1 MKSGSTS
8 IGLDVDG
15 STTFDKLKVADTF
28 NAFFTTVANK
38 LSKAVNI
45 FNSKFIHQY
54 YKQKGVV
61 QNAFSFSLLSET
73 EVCKMLKG
81 LSPRKATGLDDLP
94 ARFIRDGA
102 EGIAYPIS
110 YIINLSLKTG
120 VVPDE
125 MKTAR
130 VIPLYKKN
138 FKLEP
143 GNYRPVYILS
153 TLSKILER
161 AVHIQ
166 LEIYL
171 KENDLFYKFQSGFR
185 TSFSTDTC
193 LTYLTDY
200 IRHGMDNGLYTGM
213 VMIDLQKA
221 FDSANHSLLSD
232 KLQALGLNNVS
243 NSWFDSYLTDRTQK
257 VDINGT
263 FSKPRMVPCGVP
275 QGSILGPLLFLV
287 YVNDMESAVKCK
299 LISYADVSALLVS
312 GKDIK
317 VIQET
322 LGKELC
328 ALSSWL
334 VDNKLSLHL
343 GKTESILFGSCK
355 KICNSPSLDIKCG
368 DTKISSKK
376 SVRYLGVDPEQT
388 LSGKLILEY
397 ILKKG
402 NSCLN
407 FFRRQAKCL
416 NLASKRLL
424 SSALIQC
431 PMDYACSSWYHGLQ
445 KNLKHKLQIL
455 QKKTIR
461 FVLDFTPRSHIG

>member
-1 MKSGSTS
+1 MLSNISPNCEIKCNTLFEKLKDIFIITKLKIIKIPYQTLKSLGTSSKLKSGSTS

-15 STTFDKLKVADTF
+15 STTFDKLKVD
-28 NAFFTTVANK
+28 
-38 LSKAVNI
+38 AVNI
-45 FNSKFIHQY
+45 YNSKFIHQY

-120 VVPDE
+120 VIPDK

-130 VIPLYKKN
+130 VIPLCKKN
-138 FKLEP
+138 SKLEP
-143 GNYRPVYILS
+143 GNYRPVSILS

-185 TSFSTDTC
+185 AFFSTDTC

-221 FDSANHSLLSD
+221 FDTVNHSLLSD
-232 KLQALGLNNVS
+232 KLKGLGPNNVS
-243 NSWFDSYLTDRTQK
+243 VSWFDSYLTNRTQ
-257 VDINGT
+257 DGT
-263 FSKPRMVPCGVP
+263 LWCTTGFHP
-275 QGSILGPLLFLV
+275 GSIAFP
-287 YVNDMESAVKCK
+287 N
-299 LISYADVSALLVS
+299 
-312 GKDIK
+312 
-317 VIQET
+317 
-322 LGKELC
+322 
-328 ALSSWL
+328 
-334 VDNKLSLHL
+334 
-343 GKTESILFGSCK
+343 
-355 KICNSPSLDIKCG
+355 IC
-368 DTKISSKK
+368 
-376 SVRYLGVDPEQT
+376 
-388 LSGKLILEY
+388 
-397 ILKKG
+397 
-402 NSCLN
+402 
-407 FFRRQAKCL
+407 
-416 NLASKRLL
+416 
-424 SSALIQC
+424 
-431 PMDYACSSWYHGLQ
+431 
-445 KNLKHKLQIL
+445 
-455 QKKTIR
+455 
-461 FVLDFTPRSHIG
+461 